1 MDFFGNGLVLRR
13 PRIATLQDAGGGDAP
28 APKKT
33 ADINLSNI
41 LKLIP
46 ADVVAIY
53 LAGKGLVTDPIMG
66 IGWPVLLFW
75 LCVVVCVALRFL
87 ATRAAPGG
95 VNVVLIVVTVVAFF
109 VWAHAVN
116 DVGPVITSFHGSAAG
131 FIAMLIGLFAPA
143 VVPAQPEP

>member
-1 MDFFGNGLVLRR
+1 MDFFGSGLVLRR
-13 PRIATLQDAGGGDAP
+13 PRVATFQDAEGGGAP
-28 APKKT
+28 PPRKT

-53 LAGKGLVTDPIMG
+53 LAGKGLKDVILG
-66 IGWPVLLFW
+66 IEWPVFLFW
-75 LCVVVCVALRFL
+75 LCVLVCVVLRFL

-95 VNVVLIVVTVVAFF
+95 VNILLIVVTVVAFF

-116 DVGPVITSFHGSAAG
+116 DVGPVIASFHGSAAG
-131 FIAMLIGLFAPA
+131 FVAMLIGLFAPA